1 MKCLIEVLE
10 SALLNGILTRYPDT
24 ISVEIVL
31 LNEGMNGK
39 LIYDVPTH
47 LCLDLFILLNG

>member
-10 SALLNGILTRYPDT
+10 SALLNGIFTRYPET

-31 LNEGMNGK
+31 LNERMNGK